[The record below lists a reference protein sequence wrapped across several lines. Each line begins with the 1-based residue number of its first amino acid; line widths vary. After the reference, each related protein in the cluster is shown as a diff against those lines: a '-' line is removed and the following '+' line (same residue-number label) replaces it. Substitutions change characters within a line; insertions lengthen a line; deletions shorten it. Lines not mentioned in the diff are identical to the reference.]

1 MTVDVGL
8 RLKKRSLSRDYFW
21 FVSAIALTVIALSI
35 WFSWLVYHAQQKEME
50 RKLLFESNRAER
62 TLQESFGYFT
72 HLATFLGSKIANTK
86 AKDYNH
92 IWSLLK
98 DKSTMDSIADN
109 LFSWTFFDWINAE
122 GKLLVNTRHGV
133 WQGDD
138 WKDVSFRSY
147 VKASRE
153 IPWVLHFSDPDIGIA
168 SGEWIIPAGV
178 GVTDKKRHFLGTISA
193 GFNIAKLSRK
203 VEGSLGEEG
212 IHFVILTQEGKV
224 VLQSLK
230 NGLDPKGKDFVPMVK
245 GIDFINVPSGY
256 LHKPLVLQGVEYS
269 YYRQLKGYPFILVM
283 GYSKDKINQYYTEV
297 LLPRITSFVV
307 IGSISLLLLFML
319 RQIIVKPIVLLSQ
332 AADKVAHG
340 DLNVVVPQHGIYEIG
355 NLAKQLENVVKYI
368 EDLRQVSEELAKESE
383 AAQSANRAKAGFLAC
398 MSHELRTPLN
408 AVIAFSEILKEE
420 MFGPLGNQKYKGYA
434 RDIFNSGRHLL
445 AIINNIL
452 DLSKAEAGILTLQR
466 EEVDIASVIQQCL
479 RTVSASAFKG
489 KVTLSV
495 DVSPA
500 LPHVLMDYLRLKQI
514 ITNLL
519 SNAVKF
525 TLVGGKVTIKAFAP
539 YLDETK
545 ADVFITVEDT
555 GIGMQP
561 SDIPKAIKKFGQLD
575 IGLNRKFEG
584 TGLGLPLASKL
595 VELHQGAMEIHSNLG
610 KGTKVIL
617 MFPEQPIV
625 RTKKKLLEVGKLD
638 EQESI
643 LG

>member
-21 FVSAIALTVIALSI
+21 FVSAIAVTIIALSI
-35 WFSWLVYHAQQKEME
+35 WFSWLVYHAQKKEME

-72 HLATFLGSKIANTK
+72 HLANFLGSKIANSK

-98 DKSTMDSIADN
+98 DKSTMDPIADN

-147 VKASRE
+147 VKASRRK
-153 IPWVLHFSDPDIGIA
+153 PWMLHFSDPDIGIA

-178 GVTDKKRHFLGTISA
+178 GVTNKKGRFLGTISA

-203 VEGSLGEEG
+203 VEESLGEEG
-212 IHFVILTQEGKV
+212 IHFVILTREGKV
-224 VLQSLK
+224 ALQSLK
-230 NGLDPKGKDFVPMVK
+230 NGLDPKGKDFFLVIK
-245 GIDFINVPSGY
+245 KIDFTHAPSGY
-256 LHKPLVLQGVEYS
+256 LQEPLVVQGVEYS

-283 GYSKDKINQYYTEV
+283 GYSRDKINQYYTEV

-307 IGSISLLLLFML
+307 IGSISLLLLFVM
-319 RQIIVKPIVLLSQ
+319 RQIIVKPIVKLSQ

-340 DLNVVVPQHGIYEIG
+340 DLDVVVPQHGIYEIG

-368 EDLRQVSEELAKESE
+368 EDLRQVSDELAKESE

-408 AVIAFSEILKEE
+408 AVIAFSEILKDE

-479 RTVSASAFKG
+479 RTVSANAFKG
-489 KVTLSV
+489 KVTLLV
-495 DVSPA
+495 DISPA
-500 LPHVLMDYLRLKQI
+500 LPHVLMDNLRLKQI
-514 ITNLL
+514 ITNIL

-525 TLVGGKVTIKAFAP
+525 TLAGGKVTIKAFAP
-539 YLDETK
+539 YQVEAR
-545 ADVFITVEDT
+545 ADVVIIVEDT

-561 SDIPKAIKKFGQLD
+561 NDIPKAIEKFGQLD

-595 VELHQGAMEIHSNLG
+595 VELHQGVMEIHSNLG

-625 RTKKKLLEVGKLD
+625 RTKRKLEIRELE